1 VTVAS
6 TARSATINNLPN
18 QVDVR
23 VDVHTVTTAG
33 ESAKASINARIL
45 DTTVSAAAIGVSGIL
60 YPVRDGYGDL
70 VSLGI
75 TLFERADAT
84 LTIQSGS
91 GITWLSKSYSYAKGS
106 VVASWNGRSGSKT
119 AAAGTY
125 KARWVITDLQGNK
138 RTIVQTIS
146 VSVKR
151 IVSVSQ
157 SRAYAPQKGAGSCVE
172 WESAAGSGAGY
183 WPCAATPKGSYRLD
197 VDAGYSQFWGYQMAA
212 PISGFREISAVEIRV
227 CGTTS
232 AGDAGDIYLWSD
244 DDFNYRTWDRIAGD
258 TTTCRDVQISYPS
271 AVASDPTVWLRVWAQ
286 GGGDPLAFVVTS
298 ITVTVTGTV
307 LK

>member
-1 VTVAS
+1 
-6 TARSATINNLPN
+6 
-18 QVDVR
+18 

-45 DTTVSAAAIGVSGIL
+45 DTTVSAATIGVSGIL

-75 TLFERADAT
+75 TLFERANAT

-106 VVASWNGRSGSKT
+106 IVVSWNGRIGSKT

-125 KARWVITDLQGNK
+125 KAKWVITDLQGNK
-138 RTIVQTIS
+138 RTIVQSIS
-146 VSVKR
+146 VSAKR

-172 WESAAGSGAGY
+172 WDSAAGSGAGY
-183 WPCAATPKGSYRLD
+183 WRCAATANGTYRLD
-197 VDAGYSQFWGYQMAA
+197 VDAGYDQQWQYTMAA
-212 PISGFREISAVEIRV
+212 PISGFREITGVEIRV
-227 CGTTS
+227 CGTVS
-232 AGDAGDIYLWSD
+232 AGDAGDIYLWGD
-244 DDFNYRTWDRIAGD
+244 NINDYRTWDRISGD
-258 TTTCRDVQISYPS
+258 TTTCRDVQLSDPG
-271 AVASDPTVWLRVWAQ
+271 AVASNPAIWLYVRAQ
-286 GGGDPLAFVVTS
+286 GGGDPLLWTVTS